1 MRHREPGKTVLWEAR
16 RSRAASLP
24 TTFLYDFHQ
33 KDLLTC
39 PEGSP
44 GSLRF
49 GFPLWERGVVGRLTA
64 DGRDHFHLQK
74 TCPKFT
80 PVLANLVSECTSAYL
95 QRQST
100 LNLLMQTLGRYSF
113 CSHHS
118 DNEALVKKNVS
129 RLKIFHPDLR
139 RCLVV
144 TASGW
149 KQLFL
154 DPFKISTF
162 KMSHN
167 ISDIKKKKKKV
178 KKSS

>member
-1 MRHREPGKTVLWEAR
+1 MIH
-16 RSRAASLP
+16 
-24 TTFLYDFHQ
+24 
-33 KDLLTC
+33 

-44 GSLRF
+44 GFLRF
-49 GFPLWERGVVGRLTA
+49 SRPLWEGGVVGRLTG
-64 DGRDHFHLQK
+64 DGRDHFHLHK
-74 TCPKFT
+74 PCPKFT
-80 PVLANLVSECTSAYL
+80 PVLANLVSECLRCLFAETIDSF
-95 QRQST
+95 
-100 LNLLMQTLGRYSF
+100 NLLMQTLGRYAF

-167 ISDIKKKKKKV
+167 ISDVKKKKKR
-178 KKSS
+178 SS